1 MRFYI
6 EHHQFYCGIDLHAR
20 QMYLC
25 VLDEAGKIVLHRN
38 LPAGPGE
45 LSGAIE
51 PYVGHDLVIAV
62 ECVFTWYWIGDFCAE
77 RNIPFV
83 LAHAL
88 YIKAIHG
95 AKTKNDKI
103 DSRKIA
109 MLLRAGVLPQAYVYP
124 AEMRS
129 TRDLLRRREY
139 FMHQHSE
146 LLAHIENTNT
156 QYNFHPF
163 EKSIVH
169 RSNRSGI
176 VERFADE
183 MVATSVEAD
192 MQLLDV
198 YHQILLGLEARVLKQ
213 ARVHDPVALQL
224 LRSIPGVGK
233 VLALVILYEIHDIS
247 RFPSVGQF
255 ISYARLV
262 KCPHESGGKRFGGKG
277 NKIGNAH
284 LKWAFSEAAVLF
296 LRRNEAAQ
304 RYHQKLVSRYGKA
317 KAMSIIAKKLGR
329 VVYTMLKKRQP
340 FDPKKF
346 YSEAA
351 HESVA

>member
-1 MRFYI
+1 MRFYTG
-6 EHHQFYCGIDLHAR
+6 HHQFYCGIDLHAR

-25 VLDEAGKIVLHRN
+25 VLDEAGTIVLHRN
-38 LPAGPGE
+38 MPAGPAE
-45 LSGAIE
+45 LSRAIE

-77 RNIPFV
+77 RKIPFV

-109 MLLRAGVLPQAYVYP
+109 QLLRAGVLPQAYAYP
-124 AEMRS
+124 AQMRS

-156 QYNFHPF
+156 QYNLQPF
-163 EKSIVH
+163 AKSIVH

-183 MVATSVEAD
+183 MVATSIEAD
-192 MQLLDV
+192 RQLLDV
-198 YHQILLGLEARVLKQ
+198 YHQILLELERQILKQ
-213 ARVHDPVALQL
+213 ARVHDPVGLQV

-233 VLALVILYEIHDIS
+233 VLALVMLYEIYDIH

-296 LRRNEAAQ
+296 LRGNEAAQ
-304 RYHQKLVSRYGKA
+304 RYHEKLVSRYGKA

-329 VVYTMLKKRQP
+329 VVYTMLKKRRP

>member
-1 MRFYI
+1 
-6 EHHQFYCGIDLHAR
+6 
-20 QMYLC
+20 
-25 VLDEAGKIVLHRN
+25 
-38 LPAGPGE
+38 
-45 LSGAIE
+45 
-51 PYVGHDLVIAV
+51 
-62 ECVFTWYWIGDFCAE
+62 
-77 RNIPFV
+77 V

-109 MLLRAGVLPQAYVYP
+109 QLLRAGVLPQAYAYP
-124 AEMRS
+124 AQMRS

-156 QYNFHPF
+156 QYNLQPF
-163 EKSIVH
+163 AKSIVH

-183 MVATSVEAD
+183 MVATSIEAD
-192 MQLLDV
+192 RQLLDV
-198 YHQILLGLEARVLKQ
+198 YHQILLELERQILKQ
-213 ARVHDPVALQL
+213 ARVHDPVGLQV

-233 VLALVILYEIHDIS
+233 VLALVMLYEIYDIH

-296 LRRNEAAQ
+296 LRGNEAAQ
-304 RYHQKLVSRYGKA
+304 RYHEKLVSRYGKA

-329 VVYTMLKKRQP
+329 VVYTMLKKRRP